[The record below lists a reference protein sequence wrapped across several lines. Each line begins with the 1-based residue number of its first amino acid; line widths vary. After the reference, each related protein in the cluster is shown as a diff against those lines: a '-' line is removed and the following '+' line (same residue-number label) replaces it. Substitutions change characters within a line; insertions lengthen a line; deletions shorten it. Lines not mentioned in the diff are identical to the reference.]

1 MWITFTSGTSRL
13 RNRASHRTCAEL
25 AGRGDLVAIVG
36 AGGKTN
42 TLFTLA
48 AAPAPAERGARIP
61 LVRQNARRRASPNA

>member
-1 MWITFTSGTSRL
+1 MRITFTSGTSRL

-36 AGGKTN
+36 AGGKTS

-48 AAPAPAERGARIP
+48 AAPAERGARIP